1 MIKAVIRGGLG
12 NQLFQYA
19 SAYALARR
27 LNQPL
32 VLDASFYP
40 KQTLRG
46 FRLGCFHLSEHEV
59 SERNDCMAE
68 ALYKQKMVNGL
79 IRRTNFST
87 LPYKR
92 GKYLIDHAGKFT
104 PGFFTINA
112 KNVFLNGYF
121 QSEEY
126 FAECRDEL
134 LKQLTPNYEPE
145 PSYQEVLEAIRN
157 SNSVAVHVRR
167 GDFVGDASKFH
178 YVLDAGYYENAICT
192 MRKSVE
198 EPSFFC
204 FSDDIDWVKEQIRQ
218 TEDFQFVSLKTSH
231 ADIDEMMLMKSCKHI
246 ITANSTFSWWAA
258 WLNENES
265 AIRIVP
271 DRPYGND
278 KMIPKGWMRLA

>member
-1 MIKAVIRGGLG
+1 MVKAVIRGGLG

-27 LNQPL
+27 LNQTL
-32 VLDASFYP
+32 ALDVSFYP

-46 FRLGCFHLSEHEV
+46 FRLGCFNLSEHEI
-59 SERNDCMAE
+59 SNQDGCIAE
-68 ALYKQKMVNGL
+68 TLYKHRVVNGI
-79 IRRTNFST
+79 IRRTKISA
-87 LPYKR
+87 LPVKR
-92 GKYLIDHAGKFT
+92 GKYLIDHAGEFT
-104 PGFFTINA
+104 PGFFSINA

-126 FAECRDEL
+126 FAEYRDEL

-145 PSYQEVLEAIRN
+145 PSYLEVMEEIRN

-167 GDFVGDASKFH
+167 GDFIGDASKFH
-178 YVLDAGYYENAICT
+178 YALDARYYEDAISIIKKT
-192 MRKSVE
+192 VGGVK
-198 EPSFFC
+198 FFC
-204 FSDDIDWVKEQIRQ
+204 FSDDIEWVKENIGQ
-218 TEDFQFVSLKTSH
+218 TEDLRFISLKTSH

-271 DRPYGND
+271 DRPYGNE
-278 KMIPKGWMRLA
+278 KMIPMGWMRLS